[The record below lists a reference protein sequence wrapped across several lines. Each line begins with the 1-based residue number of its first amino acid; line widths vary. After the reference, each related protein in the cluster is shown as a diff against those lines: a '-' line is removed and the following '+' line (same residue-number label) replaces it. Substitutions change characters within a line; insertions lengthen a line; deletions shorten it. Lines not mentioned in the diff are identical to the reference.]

1 MSGPMGSG
9 GPDAPLSTETPG
21 GLRTNAP
28 ADVPQ
33 RTPRAPDTP
42 WGRLRGA
49 RGWSLRELSRRSGVN
64 PADLSR
70 IEHGL
75 GPTPD
80 QARLLLTAY
89 DENDP
94 G

>member
-1 MSGPMGSG
+1 MNARTGPVH
-9 GPDAPLSTETPG
+9 ATA
-21 GLRTNAP
+21 LRTNAP
-28 ADVPQ
+28 ATPKQ

-49 RGWSLRELSRRSGVN
+49 RGWSLRELSAATGVN

-70 IEHGL
+70 IERGM

-80 QARLLLTAY
+80 QARKLLAVF
-89 DENDP
+89 D
-94 G
+94 GAR